1 MENLSVNSLQT
12 PLESLDLDNQ
22 PKEVEEQFFD
32 FFNNVPLIRSLVS
45 PDRKRAKD
53 LERDNRGRI
62 IVDITHPHI
71 LEDMEYFRP
80 AARHFEQ
87 FGTYT
92 DLRPNPNPNSEYGR
106 WIREETRRCWDGYVR
121 ESDGE
126 WIPGDLYFFWNYC
139 PMSISKKVEGKK
151 KSQRVIGFPAIWEGH
166 YLKAHYLEQA
176 RDNGKMAI
184 ELASRQKGKAHP
196 YSQVVYTPEGKKFW
210 GDIHVGDMLFGD
222 DGKPTKV
229 THIPFDEVTDI
240 YTVTLSDGR
249 KLQCSLGHLFKVRD
263 ARKGKKLRVLS
274 LETILNSDY
283 YHKRKDGKY
292 EAHYSIPVNRGVEFD
307 ERQVTIDPYVLGLV
321 LGDGCLRTGYKS
333 CVMFT
338 SRNEDIDTY
347 RQYSPYV
354 IDKVK
359 GKYSYRIRIPFVDRL
374 LDEYKLNGTDSSTKF
389 IPEDYIFNSKEVR
402 LNVLKGILDTDG
414 TVNNNG
420 VPMLTTTSKR
430 LADDVEFLCRS
441 LGISTRRFTKQGK
454 YYGKVCKLTYNIT
467 ILADSSVFNLERKK
481 VKVTTYPTVHSRC
494 RKDWT
499 HIVDISYSHKEL
511 AKCVTVDNESHC
523 YQIGEFVVTHNSF
536 YGAAM
541 LAKRFILGES
551 KEVCKRVVSYITATD
566 KSKLANGDQTLDKFQ
581 YDIDF
586 IAEHMSQW
594 PVRRLFN
601 SLSDFNWQM
610 GYKDLDTGTNKGT
623 LNSVVGKSSQKDTA
637 SLIGSRGVLY
647 LFEEAGYFSN
657 LLGLWNNLLP
667 SVMDNDDVYGML
679 YGYGTSGD
687 DESDFSA
694 LQEIMYN
701 PDGYKAYGVDNVY
714 DKEGLGKKKFTYFF
728 PGYLNLAGCYD
739 ENGNSDVTKAVLNI
753 LLDRYSVKYN
763 SSDPATIAKKI
774 AHIPITPQEAILRVR
789 GSIFPTVDITERI
802 NQLDNDLKSY
812 DDVYIGDLVF
822 NSSGQVEFVPTDDKP
837 IRDFP
842 LKDNKAAGAIEIYS
856 MPKKDANGK
865 VPKGRYIVGH
875 DPVDDDQSNTMS
887 LTSTFVL
894 DLFTDEIVCEWT
906 GRLQYADDNFER
918 LRKICLFYN
927 ATCMYEQNKKGA
939 FAYFSMM
946 NCLYLLADTP
956 EYLKDKLI
964 IKEIGYGNRAKGIN
978 ATLPVNKYA
987 DKLTQQWLLKRC
999 IMTKEIDG
1007 KETEIE
1013 VPQLYKLKC
1022 RALLKEC
1029 LLYGPD
1035 INVDRVRAFG
1045 MLMLYREEFMITY
1058 GGNVA
1063 AGQEAPSDYLGNDDF
1078 FVTNYDAKKELYN
1091 NIPEYVKKAMMIK

>member
-1 MENLSVNSLQT
+1 MENLIVNHLQT
-12 PLESLDLDNQ
+12 SLDSLDLDNQ
-22 PKEVEEQFFD
+22 PKEVQEQFYD
-32 FFNNVPLIRSLVS
+32 FLNNVPLIRSLVS

-53 LERDNRGRI
+53 LERDSRGRI

-92 DLRPNPNPNSEYGR
+92 DLRPNPNPNSEFGK

-139 PMSISKKVEGKK
+139 PMSVSKKVEGKK
-151 KSQRVIGFPAIWEGH
+151 KSQRVIGFPSIWEGH

-176 RDNGKMAI
+176 RDNGKMAV
-184 ELASRQKGKAHP
+184 ELASRQKGK
-196 YSQVVYTPEGKKFW
+196 
-210 GDIHVGDMLFGD
+210 
-222 DGKPTKV
+222 
-229 THIPFDEVTDI
+229 
-240 YTVTLSDGR
+240 
-249 KLQCSLGHLFKVRD
+249 
-263 ARKGKKLRVLS
+263 
-274 LETILNSDY
+274 
-283 YHKRKDGKY
+283 
-292 EAHYSIPVNRGVEFD
+292 
-307 ERQVTIDPYVLGLV
+307 
-321 LGDGCLRTGYKS
+321 
-333 CVMFT
+333 
-338 SRNEDIDTY
+338 
-347 RQYSPYV
+347 
-354 IDKVK
+354 
-359 GKYSYRIRIPFVDRL
+359 
-374 LDEYKLNGTDSSTKF
+374 
-389 IPEDYIFNSKEVR
+389 
-402 LNVLKGILDTDG
+402 
-414 TVNNNG
+414 
-420 VPMLTTTSKR
+420 
-430 LADDVEFLCRS
+430 
-441 LGISTRRFTKQGK
+441 
-454 YYGKVCKLTYNIT
+454 
-467 ILADSSVFNLERKK
+467 
-481 VKVTTYPTVHSRC
+481 
-494 RKDWT
+494 
-499 HIVDISYSHKEL
+499 
-511 AKCVTVDNESHC
+511 
-523 YQIGEFVVTHNSF
+523 SF

-551 KEVCKRVVSYITATD
+551 KEVAKRVVSYITATD
-566 KSKLANGDQTLDKFQ
+566 KAKLANGDQTLDKFQ

-594 PVRRLFN
+594 PARRLFN

-610 GYKDLDTGTNKGT
+610 GYKDLDSGTNRGT

-667 SVMDNDDVYGML
+667 SVMDNEDVYGML

-701 PDGYKAYGVDNVY
+701 PEGYKAYGVENVY
-714 DKEGLGKKKFTYFF
+714 DKEGLGKKFFTYFF
-728 PGYLNLAGCYD
+728 PGYLNLSGCYD
-739 ENGNSDVTKAVLNI
+739 ENGNSDVTKALLNI

-789 GSIFPTVDITERI
+789 GSIFPTVDLTERL
-802 NQLDNDLKSY
+802 NQLDNDLHVY

-822 NSSGQVEFVPTDDKP
+822 GSNGQIEFTPTDDRP

-856 MPKKDANGK
+856 MPKRDANGQI
-865 VPKGRYIVGH
+865 PQGRYIVGH

-927 ATCMYEQNKKGA
+927 ARCMYEQNKKGA

-956 EYLKDKLI
+956 QYLKDKMI

-978 ATLPVNKYA
+978 ATQPVNKYA
-987 DKLTQQWLLKRC
+987 DKLTQQWLLKKC
-999 IMTKEIDG
+999 TVTKIVDG
-1007 KETEIE
+1007 VEQEVE
-1013 VPQLYKLKC
+1013 VPQLYKIKN
-1022 RALLKEC
+1022 RAFIKEC
-1029 LLYGPD
+1029 LAYSPD

-1045 MLMLYREEFMITY
+1045 MLMLYREEFMINY
-1058 GGNVA
+1058 GGDVE
-1063 AGQEAPSDYLGNDDF
+1063 AGQRAPSDYLGNDSF
-1078 FVTNYDAKKELYN
+1078 FTSNYDAKIEKYKDL
-1091 NIPEYVKKAMMIK
+1091 PDYVKKAFNMQ

>member
-1 MENLSVNSLQT
+1 MESLSLNHLQT
-12 PLESLDLDNQ
+12 QFEDLNLESQ
-22 PKEVEEQFFD
+22 PKEVQEQFLD

-45 PDRKRAKD
+45 PERKRAKD
-53 LERDNRGRI
+53 LERDNEGKI

-71 LEDMEYFRP
+71 LEDMQYFRP
-80 AARHFEQ
+80 AARHYELT
-87 FGTYT
+87 GRYT
-92 DLRPNPNPNSEYGR
+92 DLRPNPNPNSEFGK
-106 WIREETRRCWDGYVR
+106 WIREETRRCWEGYVR

-126 WIPGDLYFFWNYC
+126 WIPGDLYFFWNYT
-139 PMSISKKVEGKK
+139 PMSISKRVEGKK
-151 KSQRVIGFPAIWEGH
+151 KSQRVIGFPSIWEGH

-176 RDNGKMAI
+176 RDNGKMAV

-196 YSQVVYTPEGKKFW
+196 YSQAVYTPEGKRLW
-210 GDIHVGDMLFGD
+210 GDIQVGDVLFGD
-222 DGKPTKV
+222 NGKPTRV
-229 THIPFDEVTDI
+229 IDIPFNEVTDI

-263 ARKGKKLRVLS
+263 SRKKEQVRVLS
-274 LETILNSDY
+274 LEEILNSDY
-283 YHKRKDGKY
+283 YHLRKDGKH
-292 EAHYSIPVNRGVEFD
+292 EAYYSIPVNGEVEFN
-307 ERQVTIDPYVLGLV
+307 ERQITIDPYVLGLI
-321 LGDGCLRTGYKS
+321 LGDGCLRTNYKS

-338 SRNEDIDTY
+338 SRDEDIDTY

-454 YYGKVCKLTYNIT
+454 YYGKACKLTYNIT

-481 VKVTTYPTVHSRC
+481 HKVTSYSTISSRC

-551 KEVCKRVVSYITATD
+551 KDVTERVVSYITATD
-566 KSKLANGDQTLDKFQ
+566 KSKLSNGDQTLDKFQ

-586 IAEHMSQW
+586 IAQHMQW
-594 PVRRLFN
+594 PARRLFN

-610 GYKDLDTGTNKGT
+610 GYKDLDSGTNRGT

-701 PDGYKAYGVDNVY
+701 PEGYKAYGVDNVY
-714 DKEGLGKKKFTYFF
+714 DKEGLGKKLFTYFF

-739 ENGNSDVTKAVLNI
+739 ENGNSDVTKALLTI
-753 LLDRYSVKYN
+753 LLDRYKVKYN

-774 AHIPITPQEAILRVR
+774 AHIPITPQEAILRVK

-802 NQLDNDLKSY
+802 NQLDNDTRVY

-822 NSSGQVEFVPTDDKP
+822 NSSGQVEFVPTDDVP

-856 MPKKDANGK
+856 MPKKDSTGK
-865 VPKGRYIVGH
+865 VPAGRYIVGH
-875 DPVDDDQSNTMS
+875 DPVDDDESNTMS

-927 ATCMYEQNKKGA
+927 AKCMYEQNKKGA

-946 NCLYLLADTP
+946 NSLYLLADTP
-956 EYLKDKLI
+956 EYLKDKMI

-978 ATLPVNKYA
+978 ATQPVNKYA
-987 DKLTQQWLLKRC
+987 DKLTQQWLLKRAVV
-999 IMTKEIDG
+999 TKEIDG
-1007 KETEIE
+1007 NETEVE
-1013 VPQLYKLKC
+1013 VPQLYKLKN
-1022 RALLKEC
+1022 RAFLKEC
-1029 LLYGPD
+1029 LLYSPD
-1035 INVDRVRAFG
+1035 VNVDRVRAFG
-1045 MLMLYREEFMITY
+1045 MLMLYREEFMILY
-1058 GGNVA
+1058 GGDVA
-1063 AGQEAPSDYLGNDDF
+1063 SGQEAPSDYLGKDKF
-1078 FVTNYDAKKELYN
+1078 FTVNYDDKKALYN
-1091 NIPEYVKKAMMIK
+1091 NMPDYVKRAFNIQ

>member
-12 PLESLDLDNQ
+12 PLESLDLGNQ

-53 LERDNRGRI
+53 LERDNKGRI

-71 LEDMEYFRP
+71 LENMEYFRP

-176 RDNGKMAI
+176 RDNGKMAV
-184 ELASRQKGKAHP
+184 ELASRQKGK
-196 YSQVVYTPEGKKFW
+196 
-210 GDIHVGDMLFGD
+210 
-222 DGKPTKV
+222 
-229 THIPFDEVTDI
+229 
-240 YTVTLSDGR
+240 
-249 KLQCSLGHLFKVRD
+249 
-263 ARKGKKLRVLS
+263 
-274 LETILNSDY
+274 
-283 YHKRKDGKY
+283 
-292 EAHYSIPVNRGVEFD
+292 
-307 ERQVTIDPYVLGLV
+307 
-321 LGDGCLRTGYKS
+321 
-333 CVMFT
+333 
-338 SRNEDIDTY
+338 
-347 RQYSPYV
+347 
-354 IDKVK
+354 
-359 GKYSYRIRIPFVDRL
+359 
-374 LDEYKLNGTDSSTKF
+374 
-389 IPEDYIFNSKEVR
+389 
-402 LNVLKGILDTDG
+402 
-414 TVNNNG
+414 
-420 VPMLTTTSKR
+420 
-430 LADDVEFLCRS
+430 
-441 LGISTRRFTKQGK
+441 
-454 YYGKVCKLTYNIT
+454 
-467 ILADSSVFNLERKK
+467 
-481 VKVTTYPTVHSRC
+481 
-494 RKDWT
+494 
-499 HIVDISYSHKEL
+499 
-511 AKCVTVDNESHC
+511 
-523 YQIGEFVVTHNSF
+523 SF

-753 LLDRYSVKYN
+753 LLDRYNVKYN

-774 AHIPITPQEAILRVR
+774 AHIPITPQEAILRVK

-987 DKLTQQWLLKRC
+987 DKLIQQWLLKRC

-1007 KETEIE
+1007 KDTEIE

-1022 RALLKEC
+1022 RAFLKEC

-1063 AGQEAPSDYLGNDDF
+1063 AGHEAPSDYLGNDKF